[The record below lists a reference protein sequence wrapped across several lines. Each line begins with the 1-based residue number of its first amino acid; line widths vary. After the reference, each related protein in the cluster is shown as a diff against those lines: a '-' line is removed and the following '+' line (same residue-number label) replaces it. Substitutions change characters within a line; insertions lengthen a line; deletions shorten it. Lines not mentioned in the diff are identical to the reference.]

1 MSARREPPVSL
12 TSLNAR
18 INNLIAAQQRPLRR
32 VPRAVANTVVGQM
45 IPSGVVKGGTG
56 IKLRVGEGLSRFTPD
71 FDLARPA
78 ASDVG
83 QYIEVLQEGLADG
96 WGGFT
101 ATVQEVQ
108 GVRPEGIPEPYVMVR
123 YRVMLAYRSR
133 HWLSVTFELGHDEVG
148 STDHYELRIASD
160 IVDLFEDL
168 GLETPQPIPVMALD
182 HQVAQKLHACTSVG
196 PRGGNDHAH
205 DLVDLQIL
213 DQEEEIDLAAVGA
226 TARRLFASRRA
237 QGWPPT
243 VVAYEGWD
251 TIYAEAAAG
260 FGRTARRRCRCGM
273 GKRLHRPD
281 PVDASLL
288 QVLAL

>member
-1 MSARREPPVSL
+1 MSAGREPPVSL

-18 INNLIAAQQRPLRR
+18 INNLVAAQQRPLRR
-32 VPRAVANTVVGQM
+32 VQRAVANTVVGQM

-56 IKLRVGEGLSRFTPD
+56 IKLRVGEALSRFTPD

-101 ATVQEVQ
+101 ATVQEVH
-108 GVRPEGIPEPYVMVR
+108 GVQPEGVPEPYVMVP
-123 YRVMLAYRSR
+123 YRIMLAYRSR

-148 STDHYELRIASD
+148 STAHYELRIASD

-196 PRGGNDHAH
+196 PRGGNDRAH

-226 TARRLFASRRA
+226 TARRLFTSRRA

-260 FGRTARRRCRCGM
+260 LGV
-273 GKRLHRPD
+273 LPD
-281 PVDASLL
+281 VDAA
-288 QVLAL
+288 VAWANDFVARIP